1 MAKVTFEHT
10 LAMHAS
16 ADDIRSALSHYE
28 FFLEHTIHRNL
39 VKVQFLGERIGPDG
53 ITLRC
58 YRNSE
63 RVQLGPLPI
72 TVSNNATNYIDD
84 QGAVVGEAFQSPE
97 IHVMVISRCTAQ
109 PDGMTLVSE
118 HVIVEAPRLLIR
130 TVYAQA
136 VAAHVEKLA
145 KLKKRSGVSWAARR

>member
-1 MAKVTFEHT
+1 MAKATFEHMLT
-10 LAMHAS
+10 IHAS
-16 ADDIRSALSHYE
+16 ADAIRSALSNYE
-28 FFLEHTIHRNL
+28 FFLEHAIHRNL
-39 VKVQFLGERIGPDG
+39 VRVRFLGERTDPDG
-53 ITLRC
+53 NTRRY

-84 QGAVVGEAFQSPE
+84 QGAVVGEAFQSPG

-109 PDGMTLVSE
+109 PDGKTLVSE
-118 HVIVEAPRLLIR
+118 HVIVEAPRLLMS

-136 VAAHVEKLA
+136 IAAHTEKLA
-145 KLKKRSGVSWAARR
+145 RLKNVLE